1 MACRTQVRVPLPA
14 SSWRIL
20 GTISLFPSCL
30 LRHIL
35 FHIDSFQGAPTT
47 VPKFQ
52 EFLEYDLSP
61 PSVSPWP
68 LQGPSASQLSPQTA
82 STQEERE
89 TQGLRGGGRVG
100 SQPGDK
106 AEAVPMSL
114 TPDNPGA
121 WPSAQLPL
129 VSALH
134 PAWLLASRLS
144 ALRETAFWTFC
155 ACPSPGMP
163 QAVPATRSQ
172 HLEQCLPQSRLSI
185 NICGINGKNRSAEEG
200 QRAEGSVPASLDPG
214 S

>member
-89 TQGLRGGGRVG
+89 TQGLRGGGGVG
-100 SQPGDK
+100 RQPGDK
-106 AEAVPMSL
+106 AEAVPMSPLL
-114 TPDNPGA
+114 TTQEPGPVHSSHLSLHCTQPGC
-121 WPSAQLPL
+121 WPRGSQ
-129 VSALH
+129 
-134 PAWLLASRLS
+134 RCG
-144 ALRETAFWTFC
+144 ETAFWTFC

-163 QAVPATRSQ
+163 QAVPATGSQ